1 MITLMFEFRGL
12 VCEARFHPAF
22 PEVDVIPLGPHTT
35 TEIKAIFDR
44 MPAYLRRMASA
55 N

>member
-1 MITLMFEFRGL
+1 MIELMFEFRGL
-12 VCEARFHPAF
+12 VCEVKFHPAF
-22 PEVDVIPLGPHTT
+22 PEVEVIPHGPHTI
-35 TEIKAIFDR
+35 TEIDAIFDR